1 MTEGKGKENVMMQL
15 LTKKRLKKKDMA
27 NIYKYY
33 ILACM
38 EIYILDDVYKAK
50 HLRKT
55 PCELLQLN
63 LNWLMLRLILNKH
76 KWRARY

>member
-1 MTEGKGKENVMMQL
+1 
-15 LTKKRLKKKDMA
+15 MA

-63 LNWLMLRLILNKH
+63 LN
-76 KWRARY
+76 

>member
-1 MTEGKGKENVMMQL
+1 MTEGKGK
-15 LTKKRLKKKDMA
+15 KKCNDAVINKEKIKKKDMA